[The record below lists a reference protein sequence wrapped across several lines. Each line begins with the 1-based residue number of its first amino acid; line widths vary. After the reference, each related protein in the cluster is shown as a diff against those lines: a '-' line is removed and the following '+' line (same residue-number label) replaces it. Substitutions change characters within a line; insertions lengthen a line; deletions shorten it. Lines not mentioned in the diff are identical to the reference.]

1 MHSNMRNERR
11 EGKKREGRREKR
23 GGHMTSLIALAWEWV
38 GEWGGCSSTNAQ
50 QAALAGLAGG
60 RFGELR
66 EQVDAEPRVVF
77 LGASF

>member
-1 MHSNMRNERR
+1 
-11 EGKKREGRREKR
+11 
-23 GGHMTSLIALAWEWV
+23 MTSLIALAWEWV
-38 GEWGGCSSTNAQ
+38 GEWGGCSSSNAQ

-66 EQVDAEPRVVF
+66 EQVDAKPRVVF